1 MSWIKFFNVPA
12 AVFLTLALSGCFE
25 DVIPLEVGSKAP
37 PIAITLLSGAPQ
49 EITDHPGKGQIMTF
63 MSSWCPCSNDSIPM
77 MKKAYGLYGQ
87 GDEGG
92 GEGKLTFLMVGIQ
105 DPESKYRAFIE
116 KWDIPFPA
124 AYDDGDEI
132 ARLYGVKQPPTT
144 IFIDK
149 EGTVQRVFYGN
160 IKERENEFYQWTEE
174 LL

>member
-1 MSWIKFFNVPA
+1 MSWKKFFNVPA
-12 AVFLTLALSGCFE
+12 AVFLALTLSGCLE

-37 PIAITLLSGAPQ
+37 PATLIMLDGAPR
-49 EITDHPGKGQIMTF
+49 EMTDHPGKGLIITF

-77 MKKAYGLYGQ
+77 MKKAYGLHGQ
-87 GDEGG
+87 GDQ
-92 GEGKLTFLMVGIQ
+92 GKVDFLMLGIQ
-105 DPESKYRAFIE
+105 DPESKFRGFVE

-124 AYDDGDEI
+124 GYDDGDDI

-144 IFIDK
+144 IFVDK

-160 IKERENEFYQWTEE
+160 IKDKESEFYTWVEE